1 MNAKVCHAVA
11 AILSGASLGALAA
24 EPAPGSGASDG
35 SGPPQALAA
44 NPESGQSGSTLSGSQ
59 ALAEVVVTA
68 TRRVESIQNVPITMQ
83 ALDGQT
89 LEQLHVSSFED
100 YVRMLPNLTSADNGP
115 GQNEIFMRGVSAGSQ
130 ATQASGVI
138 GLWPSVAVYVD
149 DQSVQLPN
157 QNLDFYLV
165 DISRIEVLE
174 GPQGT
179 LFGSGAEAG
188 AIRYITNQPKLNV
201 LEGNFSGDYGVTAH
215 GDPNTAVT
223 AVLNLPVIQDHLAL
237 RFVAYD
243 DRQGGYIDNVPGT
256 FTRKDT
262 DYGIGFANLP
272 AVNGQCPD
280 GGANSGFCVPPG
292 SPVLNNLGL
301 VRNDINP
308 VTYQGARVEALYK
321 FNDEWDLLIT
331 QMYQSLDAEGVFYQ
345 NPYAPDG
352 QTLNPL
358 EVVLFTPTY
367 HDERDSNTA
376 WKLNGKAGALDV
388 IYTGGYLTRKVENQM
403 DYTNY
408 ARGVYGDYY
417 QCYGPGTG
425 GDPKLKPTC
434 FSALEPLPSNQQNE
448 HFQNELR
455 LQTPGSWRLRGILG
469 VFQEKN
475 VIYDETYFENI
486 SVPACTSNGPPGS
499 PGNSGC
505 FSIEGTFPGTTVQN
519 PGLQNKATSFFD
531 DALRQER
538 QIAEFGS
545 ASFDLTPEWT
555 LTAGAR
561 HFVFFNSLAGVVQT
575 AFGCFEAGTPP
586 GGCANPLYST
596 NLNAENLKD
605 TESGW
610 RYQANLSWHIEP
622 TLFDQQ
628 QHILTYFTFSQ
639 GFRPG
644 GFNQNGLSQHGPGPD
659 GQAQFILPES
669 YHPDKLDDYEIGW
682 KTNWHFLERNFQWNT
697 SFYREDWDNVQISF
711 FDPSFTGTAFF
722 DDNGQNFRIDGAET
736 QLVAQIWGGLT
747 LRGAAAW
754 NSSEQVNSPAIIDNN
769 PLSVNYGKPI
779 TELCPSGPASCTPF
793 ANPFGPRGAPA
804 ANSPPIHYTLLLRYD
819 FMINAPTY
827 LQYLNGAAAHV
838 QVGMQH
844 QAHSFTQAG
853 SNPPFL
859 PGETIDTGRARFEDP
874 AYSIYDA
881 AAGVSKGPWSLTA
894 YGQNL
899 ANSNAA
905 VFTSTDQFIVAQTP
919 LRPRVVGVRF
929 EYDF

>member
-1 MNAKVCHAVA
+1 MNSKVRHAVA
-11 AILSGASLGALAA
+11 AILSGASFGALAA
-24 EPAPGSGASDG
+24 QSAPSTGAADANGPAQAVAAEPGSS
-35 SGPPQALAA
+35 
-44 NPESGQSGSTLSGSQ
+44 QSATTPNTSQGLS
-59 ALAEVVVTA
+59 EVVVTA
-68 TRRVESIQNVPITMQ
+68 TRRSESSQNVPITIQ
-83 ALDGQT
+83 ALDQQT
-89 LEQLHVSSFED
+89 LQQLHISSFED

-130 ATQASGVI
+130 ATQASGII
-138 GLWPSVAVYVD
+138 GLWPSVAVYLD

-157 QNLDFYLV
+157 QNLDVYMV
-165 DISRIEVLE
+165 DMNRIEVLE

-188 AIRYITNQPKLNV
+188 AIRYITNEPKLNV
-201 LEGNFSGDYGVTAH
+201 VEGNFSADYGVTAQ

-223 AVLNLPVIQDHLAL
+223 GVINLPIVPDHLAL
-237 RFVAYD
+237 RLVAYT

-262 DYGIGFANLP
+262 DFGIGFANFP

-280 GGANSGFCVPPG
+280 GGANNGYCVPPG
-292 SPVLNNLGL
+292 SPVLNNTGL

-308 VTYQGARVEALYK
+308 VTYQGARAAALYK
-321 FNDEWDLLIT
+321 FNDDWDLLVT

-352 QTLNPL
+352 EKLDPL
-358 EVVLFTPTY
+358 QVVLFTPSY
-367 HDERDSNTA
+367 HYEKDSNTA
-376 WKLNGKAGALDV
+376 WRLNGKAAALDL
-388 IYTGGYLTRKVENQM
+388 IYTGGLLTRDVENQM

-417 QCYGPGTG
+417 QCYGPGSG
-425 GDPKLKPTC
+425 GNKTLKSTC
-434 FSALEPLPSNQQNE
+434 FSPLEPLLSDQQNR

-455 LQTPGSWRLRGILG
+455 VQTPGTWRLRGILG

-475 VIYDETYFENI
+475 VIYDQTYFNNVT
-486 SVPACTSNGPPGS
+486 VPACTSNGPPGS

-505 FSIEGTFPGTTVQN
+505 FSIEGTFPGTTVQY
-519 PGLQNKATSFFD
+519 PGLQNKLTSFFD

-538 QIAEFGS
+538 QIAEFTS
-545 ASFDLTPEWT
+545 VSFDLTPHFT
-555 LTAGAR
+555 LTGGAR
-561 HFVFFNSLAGVVQT
+561 HFVFQNSLAGVVQT

-586 GGCANPLYST
+586 GGCHDPAYST

-610 RYQANLSWHIEP
+610 RYEANLSWHMDP
-622 TLFDQQ
+622 NLFDHP
-628 QHILTYFTFSQ
+628 QHILAYFTFSQ

-644 GFNQNGLSQHGPGPD
+644 GFNQNGLSQHGLGPD
-659 GQAQFILPES
+659 GVAQFILPEA
-669 YHPDKLDDYEIGW
+669 YHPDQLDNYEIGW
-682 KTNWHFLERNFQWNT
+682 KTNWQLLSRYFQWNT
-697 SFYREDWDNVQISF
+697 SFYRENWNNVQISF
-711 FDPSFTGTAFF
+711 FDPGFTGTAFF
-722 DDNGQNFRIDGAET
+722 DDNGQNFRIDGIET
-736 QLVAQIWGGLT
+736 QLVAQVWGGLT

-754 NSSEQVNSPAIIDNN
+754 NSSEQLNSPEIIDNN
-769 PLSVNYGKPI
+769 PASVNFGKPI
-779 TELCPSGPASCTPF
+779 TEICPSGPASCTPL

-804 ANSPPIHYTLLLRYD
+804 ADSPPIHYTLLLRYE
-819 FMINAPTY
+819 FTLNSATY
-827 LQYLNGAAAHV
+827 FQYLNGAGAYV
-838 QVGMQH
+838 QAGMQH
-844 QAHSFTQAG
+844 LGHSFTQAG

-859 PGETIDTGRARFEDP
+859 PGETIDTGRARFDNP
-874 AYSIYDA
+874 AYTTVDA
-881 AAGVSKGPWSLTA
+881 SVGVSKDRWTLSA

-929 EYDF
+929 QYDF